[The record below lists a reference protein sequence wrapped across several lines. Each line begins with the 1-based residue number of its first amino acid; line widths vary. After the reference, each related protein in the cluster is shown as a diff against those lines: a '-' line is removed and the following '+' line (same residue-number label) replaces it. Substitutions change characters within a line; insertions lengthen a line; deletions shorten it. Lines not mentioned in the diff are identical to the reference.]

1 MYQILENMGLST
13 GNVLEPSCGVGN
25 FMGLVPESMQ
35 NIQMYGVELDP
46 ISGKIAGQ
54 LYQKNRIE
62 VKGFEKTEYPE
73 SFFDCVIGNV
83 PFGNYQVSDRKY
95 DKYSLMIHDYFIV
108 KSLDLIR
115 PGGVVAVI
123 TSSRTMDKES
133 EKVRLQ
139 FAEKADLL
147 GAIRLPENAFRKNAG
162 TDVVSDIL
170 FFQKLDRA
178 VLQKLL
184 GGSGRKQKRDIKSIL
199 IL

>member
-1 MYQILENMGLST
+1 M
-13 GNVLEPSCGVGN
+13 
-25 FMGLVPESMQ
+25 
-35 NIQMYGVELDP
+35 
-46 ISGKIAGQ
+46 K
-54 LYQKNRIE
+54 
-62 VKGFEKTEYPE
+62 KTEYPE

-147 GAIRLPENAFRKNAG
+147 GAIRLPENAFRKN
-162 TDVVSDIL
+162 SRNRCSIRYL
-170 FFQKLDRA
+170 FFQKRDRA
-178 VLQKLL
+178 VLQKPSWVEV
-184 GGSGRKQKRDIKSIL
+184 GGNRRGI
-199 IL
+199 